1 MAQGYRVHHI
11 RLQAPPH
18 TVAGFIT
25 YGYSMHHIR
34 LQAVRH
40 EEGKQQRSAQRDA
53 NIKVSKLISGR
64 GEVERHHVLCQAQ
77 FRQPHF
83 LPTHT

>member
-1 MAQGYRVHHI
+1 MPITYGCRFHHI
-11 RLQAPPH
+11 RLQAPPR
-18 TVAGFIT
+18 TVVGYIA

-53 NIKVSKLISGR
+53 NIKVSKPVV
-64 GEVERHHVLCQAQ
+64 VE
-77 FRQPHF
+77 
-83 LPTHT
+83 